1 MRGGEE
7 KVSAD
12 LIEFWAQVERGR
24 REGHYYA
31 ALFGWRDYDPLHLVG
46 RVRRGVTYAAY
57 SRFQRNAGIS
67 SQVLA
72 RVVEIPERT
81 LARRKKT
88 GRLDPDESD
97 RLVRLSRVFAR
108 ALELFEGN
116 VEGAREWLMTPRPAL
131 GGCKPIDLAGT
142 DVGAIEVENLIGRI
156 EHGLP
161 A

>member
-1 MRGGEE
+1 MRGGKE

-12 LIEFWAQVERGR
+12 LTEFWTHVEAGGRG
-24 REGHYYA
+24 GHYYA
-31 ALFGWRDYDPLHLVG
+31 ALFGWRNYDPIHLVG
-46 RVRRGVTYAAY
+46 RIRRGVTYAAY
-57 SRFQRNAGIS
+57 SRFQRNAGLS
-67 SQVLA
+67 SQIVA
-72 RVVEIPERT
+72 RAADIPERT
-81 LARRKKT
+81 LARRKKA

-131 GGCKPIDLAGT
+131 GGSRPIDLAGT